1 MLHQTTFSHSASFSN
16 CILQAWMD
24 SLIYKI
30 KPPPILHLLSL
41 VNITFPVI
49 PNSASDIL
57 VVAQDYV
64 IHIMSGSI
72 SSTIMFRQFPLFIML
87 LAFKQT
93 HLKPNVV
100 ECARLFFADLFLLY
114 LSVPPVFVLSV
125 NPPANLV
132 YLVATCPTIHRTCSQ
147 RTLLRPLHLDGGHLS
162 RTYFLSEK
170 KYPHKSMNPN
180 PSSSYICSTRALIFI
195 LLQFLCDAPLPPN
208 SGKIPKRLIFSTI
221 VFFNFPT
228 NSLYLCTILVLPSV
242 YALFVPTCT
251 NIDHPW
257 PFPNVFSTRSVTGS
271 IQAPVRQTTK
281 YSPLLKVLSV
291 FRNNGTAYKYPFC
304 SQ

>member
-1 MLHQTTFSHSASFSN
+1 
-16 CILQAWMD
+16 
-24 SLIYKI
+24 
-30 KPPPILHLLSL
+30 
-41 VNITFPVI
+41 
-49 PNSASDIL
+49 
-57 VVAQDYV
+57 
-64 IHIMSGSI
+64 
-72 SSTIMFRQFPLFIML
+72 
-87 LAFKQT
+87 
-93 HLKPNVV
+93 
-100 ECARLFFADLFLLY
+100 
-114 LSVPPVFVLSV
+114 
-125 NPPANLV
+125 
-132 YLVATCPTIHRTCSQ
+132 
-147 RTLLRPLHLDGGHLS
+147 
-162 RTYFLSEK
+162 
-170 KYPHKSMNPN
+170 MNPN
-180 PSSSYICSTRALIFI
+180 PSSSYFCSTRALIFI

-304 SQ
+304 SQWPLNQSISSVLHLPGRWLFPCHFLCCSFLSCLFSSCHHPCYWLPFRHTYSHFLSSLHLSFCPVYLSPFLSHSTTTCSTVTFSPVTFLHVMFSVVLSPFVFFAIALHYVSLISSSFLPLHCSSDLSSCHRSPFHLSLWSFSSPSPSQFR